1 MVDRTVDVVV
11 IGGGIAGVSAACE
24 LAETGMSVLLV
35 EQEQQLAHHTTGRS
49 AAIFLESYGPPAVQ
63 ALTKSS
69 RANYDDAPSRFD
81 TPLLLHPRGALWV
94 APPDQ
99 LDDLEAMLATT
110 PTLERIDV
118 DEVLRLSPVVRPEVV
133 AAAGVERDAA
143 EIDVLGLHQGYVRGL
158 GSAGGTIERWWAVSE
173 IDRAATGFVVRSSSG
188 REVACGAVVNASG
201 AWGDVVGALA
211 GAEPIGLEPKR
222 RTIAI
227 CPTKVALDP
236 TGPLVGDVDHGYY
249 WKAEGPNVLCSP
261 ADEHPSDPCDAR
273 PEELDVALAIERVN
287 ETTIL
292 DLRSVQ
298 ASWAG
303 LRTFAADRV
312 PVCGEDADVPGFW
325 WLVGQGGYGIQT
337 APAMARSLAG
347 LLRHGVL
354 PDDVLGAGVA
364 PGDLSP
370 RRFRGPH

>member
-1 MVDRTVDVVV
+1 MADRVVDVVV

-24 LAETGMSVLLV
+24 LAVGGSSVLLV
-35 EQEQQLAHHTTGRS
+35 EQEQQLARHTTGRS
-49 AAIFLESYGPPAVQ
+49 AAIFLESYGPAAVQ
-63 ALTKSS
+63 ALTKAS
-69 RANYDDAPSRFD
+69 RRDYDEAPSRFD
-81 TPLLLHPRGALWV
+81 TPRLLHPRGALWV

-99 LDDLEAMLATT
+99 LHELEAMLAVT

-118 DEVLRLSPVVRPEVV
+118 DEVVRLAPVIRPEIV

-158 GSAGGTIERWWAVSE
+158 TDGKGVIERWWAVGA
-173 IDRAATGFVVRSSSG
+173 IRFQPPGFVVRSSTG
-188 REVACGAVVNASG
+188 REVVCGAVVNASG
-201 AWGDVVGALA
+201 AWGDSVGALA
-211 GAEPIGLEPKR
+211 GARPLGLQPKR

-227 CPTKVALDP
+227 CPTTADLDP
-236 TGPLVGDVDHGYY
+236 TGPLVGDVNHGYY

-287 ETTIL
+287 ETTTL
-292 DLRSVQ
+292 GLRSVQ

-312 PVCGEDADVPGFW
+312 PVCGEDVEVSGFW

-347 LLRHGVL
+347 LMQYGRL
-354 PDDVLGAGVA
+354 PDDVQAAGVA
-364 PGDLSP
+364 VGDLSP
-370 RRFRGPH
+370 NRFRGAH